1 MTVQEPATD
10 LLQRYARKILEAP
23 VYDVA
28 IETPLQPAR
37 ALSERLG
44 CQVLLKREDLQPV
57 FSFKIRGAYTK
68 LASLSTE
75 EKARGVI
82 AASAGNHA
90 QGLALAARE
99 LGVRAIIVMPRTTPE
114 LKVIGV
120 QSRGGEVVLH
130 GDAFP
135 EALAEALR
143 LVEEQGY
150 TFVPPYDDPDV
161 IAGQGTVA
169 MEILRQHPGR
179 LDAIFVPV
187 GGGGLIA
194 GIAAYVKYL
203 RPEIKVIGVEPDDSN
218 CLQQAMAAGE
228 RVVLPRVGLF

>member
-1 MTVQEPATD
+1 
-10 LLQRYARKILEAP
+10 AP

-37 ALSERLG
+37 ALSERLS

-135 EALAEALR
+135 DALAEALR

-228 RVVLPRVGLF
+228 RVVLPRV